1 MIKELMPIALKR
13 IYEPPTAAD
22 GYRILVD
29 RLWPRGLTKSKASV
43 DEWLRDV
50 APSNALRKWFHAN
63 PEEWPQF
70 QKRYIKEL
78 SAPETRSDLD
88 KLRTLA
94 REQKRLTLLYSSR
107 NEERNNAVALRDF
120 LETNEKRRRG

>member
-22 GYRILVD
+22 GCRILVD

-107 NEERNNAVALRDF
+107 NEKRNNAVALRDF